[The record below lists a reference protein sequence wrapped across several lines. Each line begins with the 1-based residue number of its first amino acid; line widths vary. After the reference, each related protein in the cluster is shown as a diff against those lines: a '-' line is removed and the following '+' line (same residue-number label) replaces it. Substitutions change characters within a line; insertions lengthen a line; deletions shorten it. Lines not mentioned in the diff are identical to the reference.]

1 MARPREFDEEEAL
14 DRAMKVFWS
23 KGYASTS
30 LDDLLGSTG
39 IARQSLYTAFGDKHS
54 LFIKALQRYL
64 DKNSRP
70 LRALLAAA
78 PSVAQALRDVFC
90 GIAEEAAA
98 AKQRGCMLV
107 NAITELVPGDSEV
120 SKLVEANHRFLL
132 ATFRMGLERAEKAG
146 ELRAGADVEELA
158 HYLVATHQ
166 GLRVVARVD
175 QNRAHLKAIVK
186 SALYFLN

>member
-30 LDDLLGSTG
+30 LEDLLTGTG
-39 IARQSLYTAFGDKHS
+39 IARQSLYSTFGDKHT
-54 LFIKALQRYL
+54 LFLKALQRYL

-70 LRALLAAA
+70 LRTVLMEA
-78 PSVAQALRDVFC
+78 PSVAQALRAAFSA
-90 GIAEEAAA
+90 IAEEAVME
-98 AKQRGCMLV
+98 KRRGCMLV
-107 NAITELVPGDSEV
+107 NAITELVPGDAEV

-132 ATFRMGLERAEKAG
+132 ATFRMGLERAAKDG
-146 ELRAGADVEELA
+146 ELADGANVEELA
-158 HYLVATHQ
+158 HYLVAAHQ

-175 QNRAHLKAIVK
+175 QSRAHLKAVVK
-186 SALYFLN
+186 NMLYFLN